1 MNLKVEKKV
10 CSKDELGVNMLGG
23 VLPEVKRLD
32 GIDKELT
39 IRVASPIMDPM
50 YIDYLT
56 DDSKFTQHIDMD
68 CSTFSLLYDMGEE
81 QEVEKI
87 YFACF
92 KAPFAVGELEIYA
105 SNNKD
110 EIFKK
115 ESLIIEIDN
124 RDDDALCQVHRTQ
137 GVLYN
142 AEGLTCRYV
151 GLVQKSTNASDN
163 ISRITTF
170 GLYNKKYS
178 DSRIFIRDNYEGS
191 CIKRQL
197 PEIKGEYQGNPA
209 WLTDAA
215 AFGGEKSFIAS
226 DNEIKYELPFTKKL
240 DELIII
246 GEDLENLMLC
256 DDSGAF
262 CKVNFTKESSVVG
275 TIYKVDVSGFEATKT
290 VTFKLSG
297 KLDEILLFCRSIDFK
312 VDWNNV
318 ITKDFLGLGGNALPC
333 HLFEMGRMAGFND
346 AHMQL
351 EKRRLTVGKP
361 SIVRLWFQIDWF
373 IMDEEDYYNRKYTFN
388 SPKMK
393 AVFKELDA
401 FKEAGV
407 EVEFNFGWKVGYDA
421 VDWFCFPVFNKR
433 NSAPRDLDQYAIAC
447 VDLLRELIINRG
459 YDNIKYLSFY
469 NESNNGLYESGWDF
483 VCPKGVHPMDY
494 WVEMLQKVHNRLKQ
508 EDMEGIVDI
517 WCAEIVGESP
527 KWAKFYNE
535 KASKLYTNFSA
546 HHYGASYTNA
556 WFWMKD
562 VKEAAGDHPVSV
574 TEFGVY
580 DSADF
585 KPEDFSFERN
595 TLSAILGYMN
605 AGAASLHYWILSGSV
620 VDEGFVNNDDQAV
633 FWGMPTNNK
642 PEALASKHYYKMA
655 LITNYMPIHSTVY
668 KTESNDEGL
677 HTVAVKTADG
687 HITIGAELK
696 ATTQAKQ
703 LNIDLGEHVGRKFYK
718 HVYTLDT
725 EREANIIVPP
735 VVAELE
741 VDDKISDEISAEYC
755 FVVYTTMPPIRQV
768 VMENV
773 FMETKFGEPLKIN
786 ASVIDGEGELKWS
799 IVDCNRMY
807 HLDAEVDNNGVFKTG
822 TDYFATTIGL
832 PTFAVKAEL
841 PTGEYGIAIVKV
853 TK

>member
-10 CSKDELGVNMLGG
+10 CNRDELGINMLDGIM
-23 VLPEVKRLD
+23 PEVKRLD
-32 GIDKELT
+32 GVDKELT
-39 IRVASPIMDPM
+39 IRVASPIMDPT
-50 YIDYLT
+50 YITYIAADNMFDT
-56 DDSKFTQHIDMD
+56 HIDID
-68 CSTFSLLYDMGEE
+68 GTAYSLIYDLGEE
-81 QEVEKI
+81 QEIEYM
-87 YFACF
+87 YFSCF
-92 KAPFAVGELEIYA
+92 KTPFSIGEYEIFA
-105 SNNKD
+105 SNTKED
-110 EIFKK
+110 IFKE
-115 ESLIIEIDN
+115 ESRIVYCDN
-124 RDDDALCQVHRTQ
+124 RNDDQLLPYRDRQ
-137 GVLYN
+137 GILYN
-142 AEGLTCRYV
+142 TDGLCCRYI
-151 GLVQKSTNASDN
+151 GFIQKNTNAQDN
-163 ISRITTF
+163 ISRIKNF
-170 GLYNKKYS
+170 GVYNRNYS
-178 DSRIFIRDNYEGS
+178 KSRIFIRDNYEGS
-191 CIKRQL
+191 CIKGVL
-197 PEIKGEYQGNPA
+197 PEIKGEYKGNPA
-209 WLTDAA
+209 WLTDSA
-215 AFGGEKSFIAS
+215 AFGGEKTLQVNNA
-226 DNEIKYELPFTKKL
+226 EIKFELPFTKKL
-240 DELIII
+240 DEFVII
-246 GEDLENLMLC
+246 GKDIREIYIA

-262 CKVNFTKESSVVG
+262 KKVAVTEVACEVG
-275 TIYKVDVSGFEATKT
+275 TLYNVDVSAFGVTKT
-290 VTFKLSG
+290 ITVKLTGSV
-297 KLDEILLFCRSIDFK
+297 DEFLLFCRSVDFK
-312 VDWNNV
+312 VNWNDV
-318 ITKDFLGLGGNALPC
+318 ITKDFLGLGGDALPC

-393 AVFKELDA
+393 AVLKELDA

-407 EVEFNFGWKVGYDA
+407 EVEFNFGWKVGYSA

-433 NSAPRDLDQYAIAC
+433 NSAPRDIDQFVIAC

-469 NESNNGLYESGWDF
+469 NESNNGLYEGGWDF
-483 VCPKGVHPMDY
+483 VCPKGLHPMDY
-494 WVEMLQKVHNRLKQ
+494 WLEMLQKVNSRLKA
-508 EDMEGIVDI
+508 EGMDNLVDI
-517 WCAEIVGESP
+517 WAAEVVGESP
-527 KWAKFYNE
+527 KWAGFYNE
-535 KASKLYTNFSA
+535 KAKGLYTNFSA

-556 WFWMKD
+556 YFWINE
-562 VKEAAGDHPVSV
+562 VKESAGDHPVSV
-574 TEFGVY
+574 TEFGCY
-580 DSADF
+580 DPVDF
-585 KPEDFSFERN
+585 RPEDFSFERN
-595 TLSAILGYMN
+595 TLAAILGYMN
-605 AGAASLHYWILSGSV
+605 GGAASMHYWILSGSV

-668 KTESNDEGL
+668 KTESNDKGL

-687 HITIGAELK
+687 HITIGAEIK
-696 ATTQAKQ
+696 ATTHKKQ
-703 LNIDLGEHVGRKFYK
+703 LNIDLGEHIGRKFYK
-718 HVYTLDT
+718 HVYTLDI

-741 VDDKISDEISAEYC
+741 VDDKISDEISSEYC
-755 FVVYTTMPPIRQV
+755 FVVYTTMPPTRQV

-786 ASVIDGEGELKWS
+786 AKVIDGEGELKWS

-807 HLDAEVDNNGVFKTG
+807 HLDAEVDSNGVFKTG